1 MIPIRTLLLSA
12 AAVLMI
18 GLLFHGG
25 NFRELMTLENV
36 FTWVILAIFWVLLGQ
51 WFERSRTGSGS
62 RPDITREALD
72 SREDEGAGE
81 EEVDDMTVP
90 QQGAVYHQLPWQVV
104 QQGSSLGRFHD
115 LPIPAWI
122 ETSDGRRAEYSGTVA
137 IQMPEECRCLE
148 FPKRGELILPPG
160 LVYLINH
167 PT

>member
-12 AAVLMI
+12 LAVLMI
-18 GLLFHGG
+18 GLMFHGG
-25 NFRELMTLENV
+25 NFREMMTLENI

-51 WFERSRTGSGS
+51 WFERSRTDSGS
-62 RPDITREALD
+62 ESVEAPQSMGMRE
-72 SREDEGAGE
+72 EDESEEAGA
-81 EEVDDMTVP
+81 P
-90 QQGAVYHQLPWQVV
+90 QQGAVYHQLPWQVT
-104 QQGSSLGRFHD
+104 QQGSSLGRFRD

-160 LVYLINH
+160 LVYLINRQS
-167 PT
+167 

>member
-12 AAVLMI
+12 AAVLVI

-25 NFRELMTLENV
+25 NFRELMTLENA

-51 WFERSRTGSGS
+51 WFERSRFGS
-62 RPDITREALD
+62 RPGETNGLPDDGR
-72 SREDEGAGE
+72 E
-81 EEVDDMTVP
+81 EENERDREGFDEAAAP
-90 QQGAVYHQLPWQVV
+90 QQGAVYHQRPWQVV
-104 QQGSSLGRFHD
+104 QQGSSLGRFRD

-122 ETSDGRRAEYSGTVA
+122 ETSDGRRAEYTGTVA

-160 LVYLINH
+160 LVYLINPH
-167 PT
+167 P

>member
-25 NFRELMTLENV
+25 NFNELLTLENV
-36 FTWVILAIFWVLLGQ
+36 FTWIILAILWVLLGQ
-51 WFERSRTGSGS
+51 WFERTRAESEQETSGE
-62 RPDITREALD
+62 PEKD
-72 SREDEGAGE
+72 DEPE
-81 EEVDDMTVP
+81 EMMTP
-90 QQGAVYHQLPWQVV
+90 QQGAVYHQLPWQVT

-160 LVYLINH
+160 LVYLINRQ
-167 PT
+167 T